1 MAGDRVRRLAW
12 TLAAVGVV
20 WLGAQIVL
28 PGVNRNEFVHIFA
41 YGGSRSISTGE
52 LQVLL
57 SVFALGMGPLV
68 NAFLL
73 VELAALVVPSWR
85 PLRHGGPT
93 GRRALGRA
101 TAYLAVVLAAVQAYF
116 IASYLQALSDGGVEL
131 FAGGLKSRL
140 LVVLTL
146 IGGTMIL
153 VWLIAGI
160 CQRGLGNGFAVL
172 LLLGCVSSVRW
183 QEIPPTANAFVA
195 IGAAVLVIG
204 IAAMLLDARPGRIP
218 WPASGL
224 LPLSYLNALAALFS
238 ALSALGVREI
248 WLPELPIDGGGVA
261 MLAVVGFTLL
271 WAYVFAR
278 PSLSGASRSEW
289 WTAALV
295 SMLALTAVLVTTSR
309 AREVVTDAESLL
321 DPWKLVLATAIALDL
336 FDELVARRRVL
347 VPVWP
352 LHAPLRIHEV
362 RERLTAAGIEHHLQS
377 RRLRT
382 LLWFFGP
389 HVPIMVLV
397 PPDDAANAERL
408 LRESFTAAST

>member
-1 MAGDRVRRLAW
+1 MW

-20 WLGAQIVL
+20 WLGAQIPL
-28 PGVNRNEFVHIFA
+28 PGVNFAELAHIIT
-41 YGGSRSISTGE
+41 YGGRREISTAE
-52 LQVLL
+52 LQVF

-85 PLRHGGPT
+85 PLRHGGPI

-101 TAYLAVVLAAVQAYF
+101 AAYLAVVLAAVQAYF
-116 IASYLQALSDGGVEL
+116 VASYLEALSDAGVEL
-131 FAGGLKSRL
+131 FAGGLKARL
-140 LVVLTL
+140 LVMLTL
-146 IGGTMIL
+146 IAGTMVL
-153 VWLIAGI
+153 AWLIAGI

-172 LLLGCVSSVRW
+172 LLLGCVSSVQWRD
-183 QEIPPTANAFVA
+183 IAPTANAFVA

-224 LPLSYLNALAALFS
+224 HPLGYMNALAALFS
-238 ALSALGVREI
+238 ALSALGIRASWVT
-248 WLPELPIDGGGVA
+248 ELPVDGRGVA
-261 MLAVVGFTLL
+261 VLAVIGFTLL

-289 WTAALV
+289 WAAALV
-295 SMLALTAVLVTTSR
+295 SMLALTAVLVTTAR
-309 AREVVTDAESLL
+309 AREVVKEAASLL

-336 FDELVARRRVL
+336 FEELLARRRTL

-397 PPDDAANAERL
+397 PPDHAANAERL